1 MSLGRNTQ
9 DILHYGKRYKGP
21 FNQSDED
28 RLKYL
33 RMAAKLY
40 ATAPDIHKRRTL
52 MWWWIEGVRDYC
64 ADQQEVEEMRDILR
78 NEAAKHITEGRY

>member
-21 FNQSDED
+21 FYQTDED
-28 RLKYL
+28 RQKYL

-40 ATAPDIHKRRTL
+40 ATAPDVKTRRSL
-52 MWWWIEGVRDYC
+52 LWWWEEGVRDYC
-64 ADQQEVEEMRDILR
+64 ADIVEVEGLKELLKT
-78 NEAAKHITEGRY
+78 EAAKHITEGRY